1 MKTKSTRTLT
11 ALICAALSALLLLG
25 LLASCAATAEL
36 GAPNDSSYLRYD
48 GYDYDY
54 TEAQTMPAEY
64 KEFGN
69 VAYENMMRLEEET
82 QLTDYSA
89 APAGAASL
97 AGTATSGAGDA
108 QEGRYV
114 ITTADF
120 TIQTKTY
127 DAFAAALKADLRTMG
142 GYTNS
147 FDEWNYESGRRASVV
162 ARVPSKQLELFLENL
177 RKNGTVVNES
187 QRNSDVTDEMIETG
201 SRKEALKNEETALLG
216 ILEKAKNVEEI
227 IIVQDR
233 LSRVRADLQAYSQK
247 LQSLQNQVNY
257 STVNID
263 VSEVNRITTPTQR
276 FSTLASTGF
285 LASLREIGTGLRD
298 FALWF
303 IAAIPYLVMLAVPAT
318 ILVIIVRRVR
328 RNKREKKAARNA

>member
-1 MKTKSTRTLT
+1 MTKSRRILT
-11 ALICAALSALLLLG
+11 ALACAALAALLLLG
-25 LLASCAATAEL
+25 LLAGCRAK
-36 GAPNDSSYLRYD
+36 GAPENALRDMAYN

-54 TEAQTMPAEY
+54 TQAQTMPEAEY
-64 KEFGN
+64 YGN
-69 VAYENMMRLEEET
+69 VALENAFAY
-82 QLTDYSA
+82 D
-89 APAGAASL
+89 GAALGKTESI
-97 AGTATSGAGDA
+97 AGSPTATSGGGARED
-108 QEGRYV
+108 RFV

-127 DAFAAALKADLRTMG
+127 DAFAAALKADLRAMG

-147 FDEWNYESGRRASVV
+147 FDEWNYDSGRRASVV
-162 ARVPSKQLELFLENL
+162 ARVPSKQLEVFLENL

-233 LSRVRADLQAYSQK
+233 LSNVRAELQAYSQK
-247 LQSLQNQVNY
+247 LQSLQNQVAY

-263 VSEVNRITTPTQR
+263 VQEVNRITTPTQK
-276 FSTLASTGF
+276 FSALASSGF
-285 LASLREIGTGLRD
+285 LGSLREIGQGLRS

-303 IAAIPYLVMLAVPAT
+303 IAAIPYLVMLALPAA
-318 ILVIIVRRVR
+318 ILVIVIRRAR
-328 RNKREKKAARNA
+328 RNRRAKKAARNA

>member
-1 MKTKSTRTLT
+1 MKTKSGRILSILACV
-11 ALICAALSALLLLG
+11 ALATLLLMG
-25 LLASCAATAEL
+25 ILASCAAKAEIA
-36 GAPNDSSYLRYD
+36 APNDSSYLSYRAEHTEPAHYYDGDSYD
-48 GYDYDY
+48 GYY
-54 TEAQTMPAEY
+54 
-64 KEFGN
+64 GN
-69 VAYENMMRLEEET
+69 VALQNMI
-82 QLTDYSA
+82 DYSLSSEKELAGGGA
-89 APAGAASL
+89 AP
-97 AGTATSGAGDA
+97 TSWTTTRGDA
-108 QEGRYV
+108 ADRYV

-147 FDEWNYESGRRASVV
+147 FDEWNYDSGRRASVV
-162 ARVPSKQLELFLENL
+162 ARVPSQQLEAFLDNL

-201 SRKEALKNEETALLG
+201 SRKEALKNEETALLD

-247 LQSLQNQVNY
+247 LQSLQNQVSY

-263 VSEVNRITTPTQR
+263 VREVDRITTPTQK

-285 LASLREIGTGLRD
+285 LASLREIGSGLRD

-303 IAAIPYLVMLAVPAT
+303 ISAIPYLVLLAIPTV
-318 ILVIIVRRVR
+318 IIVIIVRRVR
-328 RNKREKKAARNA
+328 RNKKAKKAGMQA